1 MKIFS
6 QADSSDS
13 ADFSDFS
20 KNLNKNTPYHKQ
32 LEKFLK
38 YLSQKKVRPKLLL
51 HACCGPCSSY
61 VLEYLSDFFD
71 ITIYYYNP
79 NIFPPQEYERRLNEL
94 ETFLPRF
101 EKAVKNKVKLVKA
114 PYNPQEF
121 YDALDLENHK
131 EFILEKEKGER
142 CARCYELRLKKSYL
156 YAKENNFD
164 FLCTTLSISPF
175 KDSKKINEIGK
186 RLCSM
191 LMVEDFESTTLQNSA
206 ASSSAQA
213 VLSANP
219 AATSLAQAALS
230 ANPATS
236 SLAQATA
243 SDDISDASATLAV
256 VSSAQAVLQWL
267 PSDFKKNGGFQ
278 RSLELSKEFNLY
290 RQQYCGCVFSKT
302 NTEKEKQ
309 NLAQK

>member
-6 QADSSDS
+6 QADSSDFKSSDFSDS

-71 ITIYYYNP
+71 VTIYYYNP

-94 ETFLPRF
+94 ENFLTKFPH
-101 EKAVKNKVKLVKA
+101 ALKNKVKLVKA

-121 YDALDLENHK
+121 YDALDLKNHR
-131 EFILEKEKGER
+131 EFITEKEKGER
-142 CARCYELRLKKSYL
+142 CARCYKLRLKKSYL

-206 ASSSAQA
+206 VASLSQAVLSATPAASSSAQVA
-213 VLSANP
+213 
-219 AATSLAQAALS
+219 
-230 ANPATS
+230 
-236 SLAQATA
+236 
-243 SDDISDASATLAV
+243 
-256 VSSAQAVLQWL
+256 LQWL

-302 NTEKEKQ
+302 NTEKERQ
-309 NLAQK
+309 DLAQK

>member
-1 MKIFS
+1 MKFFS
-6 QADSSDS
+6 E
-13 ADFSDFS
+13 ADFADFNDFS
-20 KNLNKNTPYHKQ
+20 KNLNNNTPYHKQ

-38 YLSQKKVRPKLLL
+38 YLNQKQVRPKLLL

-94 ETFLPRF
+94 ENFLPKF
-101 EKAVKNKVKLVKA
+101 SPAVKNKVKLVKA
-114 PYNPQEF
+114 NYKPQEF
-121 YDALDLENHK
+121 YDALDLKNHK
-131 EFILEKEKGER
+131 EFISQKEKGER
-142 CARCYELRLKKSYL
+142 CALCYELRLKKSYL

-164 FLCTTLSISPF
+164 YLCTTLSISPF

-186 RLCSM
+186 TLCFENLKNDNS
-191 LMVEDFESTTLQNSA
+191 DFDDSDETL
-206 ASSSAQA
+206 
-213 VLSANP
+213 P
-219 AATSLAQAALS
+219 K
-230 ANPATS
+230 
-236 SLAQATA
+236 
-243 SDDISDASATLAV
+243 
-256 VSSAQAVLQWL
+256 WL

-302 NTEKEKQ
+302 NSEKERQ
-309 NLAQK
+309 ALAQKEQN